1 MITQP
6 PPTNLTP
13 DQLQKRQANTVL
25 CQKNANYF
33 CKYIQD
39 ASGSFSPNDYL
50 TLTTSYCQPAGPS
63 LTTTLASTAT
73 SVAGLGYFFLAVGA
87 LLCASLA
94 ANQMMYMPAIM
105 RIFVFLVVFGISFV
119 NPFFMGGVFLYYV
132 FQIFLDI
139 YRHSKGITDRDQF
152 IVPATLLPL
161 RLRRPGDGFFTR
173 VFLAPFTY
181 IDPSPSDPG
190 RIEYINGAG
199 AYVNR
204 LQHAAGLSNT
214 TLEAANMKGM
224 KEGIVKGIT
233 SVVEAITR
241 EGQARDMAAAAA
253 NSSKLPAAATS
264 TAGVVN
270 RAQPATGVS
279 AAPAAANR
287 AQPAS
292 GVSAAPAAANR
303 AQPAANA
310 VSNRSQP
317 AAAPPT

>member
-139 YRHSKGITDRDQF
+139 YRHAKGITNMDQF

-204 LQHAAGLSNT
+204 LQHAAGLSST

-241 EGQARDMAAAAA
+241 EGQAKELAAAAAAAA

-270 RAQPATGVS
+270 RTQPATGVS
-279 AAPAAANR
+279 AAPAA
-287 AQPAS
+287 
-292 GVSAAPAAANR
+292 PAAANR
-303 AQPAANA
+303 TQPAAAAAA
-310 VSNRSQP
+310 VPNRPQP